1 MVVLIS
7 IVLNSVQ
14 RNCQMH
20 TNFRVFNQKFW
31 KTEFCCSHIIGRRQL
46 KRTGNCS
53 NTEILSLPFLTTN
66 FWSFHVQQSG
76 SWPLVRLR
84 RRVHL
89 VLQLALT
96 KREMYFWSTVIIRSK
111 YYPNITFQ
119 LEFFEECVHICKHIN
134 FALKTVLFENINQ
147 LVFYKTS
154 MFYQYKSDLF
164 LNFA

>member
-20 TNFRVFNQKFW
+20 TNFRAFNQKFW

-89 VLQLALT
+89 VLQPSLT
-96 KREMYFWSTVIIRSK
+96 KQEIYLWLTVMIRSK
-111 YYPNITFQ
+111 YYLSNTK
-119 LEFFEECVHICKHIN
+119 LSDLN
-134 FALKTVLFENINQ
+134 FLKSVCIAVNTNCAHKIMLFVNINQ
-147 LVFYKTS
+147 LIFYKTS
-154 MFYQYKSDLF
+154 MFY
-164 LNFA
+164 